1 MAAKAEDAPPLSAAT
16 PVDSPDLGP
25 DPEERRVRTEKR
37 RTGRNEEA
45 ADNEA
50 RPREAKRRR
59 TCPAALETAT
69 SSVATAAAAAGE
81 EEESIGAVGGEFSF
95 FFDAKGPT
103 PIETT
108 PKFGTFRFPVAD
120 LTREEEAA
128 PPAVGKAEEA
138 AEEGELEE
146 AEVV

>member
-16 PVDSPDLGP
+16 PVDSPDPGP
-25 DPEERRVRTEKR
+25 DPEARRVGTEDRRTE
-37 RTGRNEEA
+37 RNEEA
-45 ADNEA
+45 ADSMA
-50 RPREAKRRR
+50 CPREAKRRR

-69 SSVATAAAAAGE
+69 SSVATAAGE
-81 EEESIGAVGGEFSF
+81 EESTGAVGGEFSF

-108 PKFGTFRFPVAD
+108 PKFGTFRLPVAD
-120 LTREEEAA
+120 LAREEAA

-138 AEEGELEE
+138 PDEGELEE
-146 AEVV
+146 TEVV